1 MSINSTDPVK
11 LQKEQAKIQ
20 QQQSKKAAKTA
31 KEQAKIQAEIEK
43 RAAAK
48 ALAAEFVT
56 TDFDGRFDI
65 GAIRNDVDKK
75 VEAQLKEYK
84 QMYKAGIMTEAQYK
98 KAKADL
104 EAAHDYID
112 SKEWKKAKQSEINA
126 VVTTEVGKLIGKS
139 DATKRGEVKDDVQA
153 ALKEMKKNGDITE
166 EQYDAYHSY
175 TKQRSGIGRFFGVK
189 EKESRGAFRAQANR
203 NNVEQTK
210 KNGPQ
215 FDAKMQAKLNVA
227 GLSAEDLYKIYDDNG
242 GAVDGTINYSW
253 KKKQPGERDAVL
265 TTLNNNKGQYN
276 DFDMGDVK
284 EIGKALGY
292 NVEKKV
298 DGGKVVRDVARGALI
313 GAPGS
318 YVEVSQ
324 ATNFV
329 GGLIKGG
336 ASQSTKIIGVIPAIT
351 ATAGGVASAITQ
363 AHRVE
368 DRAIPTTVP
377 ESVKTYQDYTKYLN
391 GLKQDGY
398 ATDEG
403 VVLGKSIAKFFTDAQ
418 GNLDKAQM
426 NKALA
431 EAAGTVDG
439 VVTPLNYEEA
449 KGLITKLASKP
460 PVIEKPEVKKQEEKV
475 VEKPKTDCTVEV
487 KKYKSAEDTECYEV
501 QAGDNW
507 DALVVAK
514 YKPKNTAD
522 RLAIRTYLKQSYLD
536 EMQNSK
542 DEQTRLKWKDAVVTD
557 GFFPEVYMKDS
568 NGKFVLDENG
578 KKIHNTLCLPKVI
591 PSEIAKGYKYDN
603 KANVEAGTVS
613 EEYKGLSFQPE
624 ATPDRF
630 LKEKA
635 NVTACGETIAKDV
648 TVAEA
653 KAKAEAYAKEH
664 SKDKNITI
672 IGLGN

>member
-1 MSINSTDPVK
+1 M
-11 LQKEQAKIQ
+11 
-20 QQQSKKAAKTA
+20 
-31 KEQAKIQAEIEK
+31 
-43 RAAAK
+43 
-48 ALAAEFVT
+48 
-56 TDFDGRFDI
+56 
-65 GAIRNDVDKK
+65 
-75 VEAQLKEYK
+75 
-84 QMYKAGIMTEAQYK
+84 
-98 KAKADL
+98 
-104 EAAHDYID
+104 
-112 SKEWKKAKQSEINA
+112 
-126 VVTTEVGKLIGKS
+126 
-139 DATKRGEVKDDVQA
+139 
-153 ALKEMKKNGDITE
+153 
-166 EQYDAYHSY
+166 
-175 TKQRSGIGRFFGVK
+175 
-189 EKESRGAFRAQANR
+189 
-203 NNVEQTK
+203 
-210 KNGPQ
+210 
-215 FDAKMQAKLNVA
+215 
-227 GLSAEDLYKIYDDNG
+227 YKIYDDNG

-460 PVIEKPEVKKQEEKV
+460 PVIENLKLKSRKKK
-475 VEKPKTDCTVEV
+475 
-487 KKYKSAEDTECYEV
+487 
-501 QAGDNW
+501 
-507 DALVVAK
+507 LL
-514 YKPKNTAD
+514 KNQ
-522 RLAIRTYLKQSYLD
+522 KQI
-536 EMQNSK
+536 
-542 DEQTRLKWKDAVVTD
+542 
-557 GFFPEVYMKDS
+557 
-568 NGKFVLDENG
+568 VL
-578 KKIHNTLCLPKVI
+578 
-591 PSEIAKGYKYDN
+591 
-603 KANVEAGTVS
+603 
-613 EEYKGLSFQPE
+613 
-624 ATPDRF
+624 
-630 LKEKA
+630 
-635 NVTACGETIAKDV
+635 
-648 TVAEA
+648 
-653 KAKAEAYAKEH
+653 
-664 SKDKNITI
+664 
-672 IGLGN
+672 

>member
-1 MSINSTDPVK
+1 
-11 LQKEQAKIQ
+11 
-20 QQQSKKAAKTA
+20 
-31 KEQAKIQAEIEK
+31 
-43 RAAAK
+43 
-48 ALAAEFVT
+48 
-56 TDFDGRFDI
+56 
-65 GAIRNDVDKK
+65 
-75 VEAQLKEYK
+75 
-84 QMYKAGIMTEAQYK
+84 
-98 KAKADL
+98 
-104 EAAHDYID
+104 
-112 SKEWKKAKQSEINA
+112 
-126 VVTTEVGKLIGKS
+126 
-139 DATKRGEVKDDVQA
+139 
-153 ALKEMKKNGDITE
+153 
-166 EQYDAYHSY
+166 
-175 TKQRSGIGRFFGVK
+175 
-189 EKESRGAFRAQANR
+189 
-203 NNVEQTK
+203 
-210 KNGPQ
+210 
-215 FDAKMQAKLNVA
+215 
-227 GLSAEDLYKIYDDNG
+227 
-242 GAVDGTINYSW
+242 
-253 KKKQPGERDAVL
+253 
-265 TTLNNNKGQYN
+265 
-276 DFDMGDVK
+276 MGDVK
-284 EIGKALGY
+284 EIGKTLGY
-292 NVEKKV
+292 EV
-298 DGGKVVRDVARGALI
+298 DNKIYGGIVVRDIGRGAVT
-313 GAPGS
+313 GVPGS
-318 YVEVSQ
+318 YLKVAQSSSTTAGIVNTTS
-324 ATNFV
+324 
-329 GGLIKGG
+329 
-336 ASQSTKIIGVIPAIT
+336 SQSIKIIGVLPAIT
-351 ATAGGVASAITQ
+351 AIAGGISSAVTQ

-487 KKYKSAEDTECYEV
+487 NKYKSAEDTECYEV

-514 YKPKNTAD
+514 YKPKNKAD

-536 EMQNSK
+536 EMQNSE
-542 DEQTRLKWKDAVVTD
+542 DEQTRLKWKDVVVTD

-568 NGKFVLDENG
+568 NGKFVLDKKG

-672 IGLGN
+672 FG